1 MTVESNTDSK
11 GAIRPLNMRQLR
23 FVTEYVATGN
33 ATQSAHLAGYAHP
46 NVQAFRLLEN
56 ISVKTAIEAERNKIM
71 SDGED
76 KLARYVSQLEKESM
90 DADQSGTRVRAL
102 ELLIKVVGGFAPEK
116 QEVTSF
122 HGAFLADL
130 DLEEPEEPSFD
141 EEIFKENKDLH

>member
-1 MTVESNTDSK
+1 MTVESNAPVRDNK
-11 GAIRPLNMRQLR
+11 ALNMRQLR

-33 ATQSAHLAGYAHP
+33 ATRSAHLAGYAHP
-46 NVQAFRLLEN
+46 NVQAFRLLDN
-56 ISVKTAIEAERNKIM
+56 ISVKAAIEAERRQIM

-76 KLARYVSQLEKESM
+76 RLARYVSQLESESM
-90 DADQSGTRVRAL
+90 EADQSGTRVRAL

-130 DLEEPEEPSFD
+130 DLEEAVEEEFD
-141 EEIFKENKDLH
+141 EDIFKENKDLH

>member
-1 MTVESNTDSK
+1 MTVESNTPVGDNK
-11 GAIRPLNMRQLR
+11 ALNMRQLR

-33 ATQSAHLAGYAHP
+33 ATRSAHLAGYAHP

-90 DADQSGTRVRAL
+90 GADQSGTRVRAL
-102 ELLIKVVGGFAPEK
+102 ELLIKVVGGFAPEQK
-116 QEVTSF
+116 EITQF
-122 HGAFLADL
+122 GGAFLADL
-130 DLEEPEEPSFD
+130 DLEEPDEPAFD
-141 EEIFKENKDLH
+141 SDIFKDNKDLH